1 MKVILFMFFNHI
13 LLFSLVIL
21 NFDPRLAMVSLW
33 IDIML
38 IYFRAL
44 SDKPANES
52 AASAAAMLKLKEA
65 PATAKSLLS
74 K

>member
-1 MKVILFMFFNHI
+1 MAVILSIFLNDI

-21 NFDPRLAMVSLW
+21 NFDPRLAMVSLM
-33 IDIML
+33 IDIIS
-38 IYFRAL
+38 IYFRAM
-44 SDKPANES
+44 SDEPANES